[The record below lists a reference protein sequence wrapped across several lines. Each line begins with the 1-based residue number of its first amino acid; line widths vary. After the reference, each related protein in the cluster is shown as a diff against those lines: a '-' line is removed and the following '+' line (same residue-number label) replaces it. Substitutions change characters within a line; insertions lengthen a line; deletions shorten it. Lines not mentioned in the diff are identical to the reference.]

1 MDFLIFFV
9 VCYAYF
15 QNLLVDS
22 MEQGILIL
30 LYENGNFLFVLKEK
44 IKESQNVKGEVLN
57 YAFVL
62 PTSQVETGIRI

>member
-1 MDFLIFFV
+1 MDFLIFYV

>member
-1 MDFLIFFV
+1 M

-44 IKESQNVKGEVLN
+44 IKES
-57 YAFVL
+57 
-62 PTSQVETGIRI
+62 

>member
-1 MDFLIFFV
+1 MDFLIFYV

-22 MEQGILIL
+22 MEQGFLIL

-44 IKESQNVKGEVLN
+44 IKESQTVKGEVLN